1 MMYKV
6 EYIKN
11 EDLPK
16 LAWIAD
22 ISRNTNVITV
32 LAGSCVECCDD
43 FFTSGAWSGE
53 FAQAGFDTASVF
65 YGTGAKLDEEGI
77 HFYTPSHAL
86 ERIVGYEDNN
96 HIVFA
101 NSVPLIMSYTEL
113 DLDPSIDQYERYF
126 CSILHGPKKC
136 CTDIPMKDKR
146 YLKQYIVGCASVD
159 NNGVITYKRRQ
170 AVEPFKNFDDYYG
183 RMMEDMR
190 AVYANATSKDRKH
203 TKYGLCTTISSGYD
217 SIANAAVARQLG
229 CDRAVSL
236 CGSIFDE
243 DDGAVAAH
251 EMGYSNVIKRDHLS
265 YREKKGCIDAEYIS
279 SGEIAKHQQFSVFED
294 QFADCLVFMGTR
306 GDYFWGLNSEANN
319 DFDMVGFFYNET
331 DISFTENALRN
342 GYIFVAMATYG
353 TSQSTTIQPISKSDE
368 MLPWRLHTEYD
379 RPIPRRIAE
388 GVGAKRES
396 FGQLKRGGGFSF
408 CYDTMKTLSHKM
420 SEEGYAS
427 FKEYRKTHR
436 PVNKPI
442 KYVHAVQYWLSFL
455 PSYINYAFRKLNIK
469 FRLNQKAIKVANP
482 FVSSQLIFW
491 SIDLMK
497 QRYAAA
503 INGNKQV

>member
-1 MMYKV
+1 MYS
-6 EYIKN
+6 IKYAVN
-11 EDLPK
+11 DKLPK
-16 LAWIAD
+16 LAWLAD
-22 ISRNTNVITV
+22 INRNTGIITV
-32 LAGSCVECCDD
+32 HTGSRVECNDS
-43 FFTSGAWSGE
+43 FFVAGAWNGE
-53 FAQAGFDTASVF
+53 FMQAGFDTSSVF
-65 YGTGAKLDEEGI
+65 YGTGVKLDENGI

-86 ERIVGYEDNN
+86 ERLVAYEDNER
-96 HIVFA
+96 IVFS
-101 NSVPLIMSYTEL
+101 NSVPMLMSHTSLE
-113 DLDPSIDQYERYF
+113 LDPSIDQYERYF
-126 CSILHGPKKC
+126 CSILHGPQKC
-136 CTDIPMKDKR
+136 CSDIPMKDKR

-170 AVEPFKNFDDYYG
+170 AVKPFKNFDDYYG

-190 AVYANATSKDRKH
+190 SVYANATDKDRKN

-236 CGSIFDE
+236 SGSIFDE
-243 DDGAVAAH
+243 DDGAKAAR
-251 EMGYSNVIKRDHLS
+251 EMGYTNIIKRDHLS
-265 YREKKGCIDAEYIS
+265 YIQKKGCVDAEYIS
-279 SGEIAKHQQFSVFED
+279 SGEIAKHQQFCVFED

-353 TSQSTTIQPISKSDE
+353 TSQSTTIQPISKSEE
-368 MLPWRLHTEYD
+368 MKPWRLNTDYD

-396 FGQLKRGGGFSF
+396 FGQSKRGGGFSF
-408 CYDTMKTLSHKM
+408 CYDTMKTLSRKM
-420 SEEGYAS
+420 SEEGYES
-427 FKEYRKTHR
+427 FKEYCKTHR

-442 KYVHAVQYWLSFL
+442 KYVHAVQYWFSFL
-455 PSYINYAFRKLNIK
+455 PSYFNYAFKKLHIK
-469 FRLNQKAIKVANP
+469 IHLDQKAIKVANP
-482 FVSSQLIFW
+482 FVSSRLIFW

-497 QRYAAA
+497 KRY
-503 INGNKQV
+503 GDVLEK